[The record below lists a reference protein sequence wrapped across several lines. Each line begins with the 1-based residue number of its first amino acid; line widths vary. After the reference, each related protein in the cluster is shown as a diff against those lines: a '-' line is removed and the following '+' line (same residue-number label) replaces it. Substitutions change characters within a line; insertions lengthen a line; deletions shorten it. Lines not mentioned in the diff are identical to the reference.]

1 MGVDLTGVSKKKRC
15 VRHHTLSTNPYRKLL
30 VKLYKFLAQR
40 TKSKF
45 NKTVASRLLKSRE
58 NRAPISLSRIGTV
71 MRRKTVW
78 MDPSKTKAPIAV
90 VVADVLDD
98 IRLAKVPKG
107 LRVCALRFSRSARQR
122 IEGAGGECL
131 TFDQLAM
138 IAPTGKNT
146 FLMRGRKAG
155 EEKYK
160 HFGAAGVPGSHA
172 KPYVSSRGA
181 EVGRGRRT
189 STGYKRHAFKHTQ

>member
-1 MGVDLTGVSKKKRC
+1 MGVDLHGVSKKKRAI
-15 VRHHTLSTNPYRKLL
+15 RSHSLSVNPYHKLL
-30 VKLYKFLAQR
+30 VKLYKFLAAR

-45 NKTVASRLLKSRE
+45 NKTIHARLLKSRE
-58 NRAPISLSRIGTV
+58 NRAPISVSRLSTV

-78 MDPSKTKAPIAV
+78 QDPAKTKAPIAV
-90 VVADVLDD
+90 VVGDVLDD
-98 IRLAKVPKG
+98 IRLSKVPK
-107 LRVCALRFSRSARQR
+107 LRVCALRFSRSARER
-122 IEGAGGECL
+122 IVGAGGECL
-131 TFDQLAM
+131 TFDQLAL

-146 FLMRGRKAG
+146 FLLRGRKAG

-160 HFGAAGVPGSHA
+160 HFGASGTPGSHA

-189 STGYKRHAFKHTQ
+189 STGFKRAAFKHRQ

>member
-1 MGVDLTGVSKKKRC
+1 MGVDVHGVSKKKRC
-15 VRHHTLSTNPYRKLL
+15 IRHHSLSTNPYHKLL

-45 NKTVASRLLKSRE
+45 NKTVHARLLKSRE
-58 NRAPISLSRIGTV
+58 NRAPISLSRLATV
-71 MRRKTVW
+71 LRRKTCW
-78 MDPSKTKAPIAV
+78 QDAAKTKAPIAV
-90 VVADVLDD
+90 IVGDVLDD
-98 IRLAKVPKG
+98 IRLAKVPA
-107 LRVCALRFSRSARQR
+107 LRVCALRFSRSARNR

-146 FLMRGRKAG
+146 FLLRGRKAG

-160 HFGAAGVPGSHA
+160 HFGAAGTPGSHA

-181 EVGRGRRT
+181 EVGRGRRP
-189 STGYKRHAFKHTQ
+189 SRGYGRAAFKHRQ

>member
-15 VRHHTLSTNPYRKLL
+15 VRHHTLATNPYHKLL

-45 NKTVASRLLKSRE
+45 NKTVHARLLKSRE
-58 NRAPISLSRIGTV
+58 NRAPISLSRIATV

-78 MDPSKTKAPIAV
+78 MDPAKTTAPVAV
-90 VVADVLDD
+90 IVGDVLDD
-98 IRLAKVPKG
+98 IRMSKVPK
-107 LRVCALRFSRSARQR
+107 LRVCAMRFSRSARQR

-160 HFGAAGVPGSHA
+160 HFGAAGRPGQHA

-181 EVGRGRRT
+181 EIGRGRRS
-189 STGYKRHAFKHTQ
+189 STGYKRAAFKHRQ